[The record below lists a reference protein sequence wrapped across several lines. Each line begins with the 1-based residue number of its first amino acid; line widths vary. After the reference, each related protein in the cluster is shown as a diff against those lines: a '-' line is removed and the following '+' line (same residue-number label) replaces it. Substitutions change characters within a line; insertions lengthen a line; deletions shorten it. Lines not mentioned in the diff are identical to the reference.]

1 MTERRELPT
10 VAGVMLALAVASTY
24 PLVRQMASA
33 LPDNLGDPLLN
44 TFILGWDADRIWHGF
59 KGLWDAPFFFP
70 MKDTLALSEHL
81 LGVAI
86 FTAPIQWI
94 TGNAVLAYNLAH
106 LASYVLAGVG
116 MYVLARSLWGRSD
129 AAWVGALAFAFATH
143 KAMHVS
149 HLQMLMSGW
158 MPIGLW
164 GLHRY
169 FEVGSRRALTVFVA
183 GFALTALS
191 NGYFLYF
198 FAVPVMVVAASHL
211 IQPIV
216 LRRSGGPRHLLW
228 ASSHRMKQVFRHP
241 RGSGGPVLDSR
252 LRGND
257 GIAVTAR
264 GLGGLRRSF
273 SSRPWWR
280 VMAELAIAAVSILV
294 ILTPVAAA
302 YLRVR
307 HTYGFHRSINEMVH
321 YSARAGDYLTIPP
334 TLWIWSGHLREGAA
348 ERTLFPGLT
357 VVLLAAVAATT
368 WLPFAWPRSLVSR
381 VGSSVTNSP
390 ERGARIARRE
400 TREYREYLSVEQRGE
415 AGVPN
420 AATALGWEAGC
431 PARNMS
437 ANIRLGT
444 LDRQVRR
451 AWHVATYT
459 LVLVLAYDLSF
470 GPSGSALYRWCLG
483 VVPGFDGLR
492 VPARFVVVVALALAV
507 LASAG
512 AAWLFAHLHRRVAAA
527 LAVVAGLAL
536 VVESYPGAV
545 HMASFGPYQWGLART
560 AYAWL
565 AIGPPGAM
573 LELPIVGPELA
584 PVTLG
589 YQLAT
594 LSHGHPIVNGYS
606 GYGSALQ
613 DFFRE
618 SASPLDN
625 AAGIAQGL
633 QALRTLGVRYVV
645 LHKMLYENQPDGILR
660 DAYWL
665 VEAINRADNQ
675 IAEHHR
681 FGDVWVW
688 RLVEPPLESDHRNA
702 ELVPLD
708 PRTFSVSASV
718 MTDRVR
724 FAFDGRLDTRWLSG
738 APQSGH
744 EWMRIAFPRIADV
757 GRLRFL
763 FDRYST
769 GDYPRHLIVEAEEED
784 GTRQVLFD
792 GPVLSR
798 LILGIAADGRTSPT
812 TIDLR
817 PNHTR
822 VLWLKQTGQ
831 TRTWRWCMPELEI
844 LERPLRK

>member
-1 MTERRELPT
+1 MTKRRELPT
-10 VAGVMLALAVASTY
+10 VAGVMLVLAVASTY

-33 LPDNLGDPLLN
+33 LPDNLGDPLLG

-81 LGVAI
+81 LGIAI

-94 TGNAVLAYNLAH
+94 TGNAVLAYNLAF

-116 MYVLARSLWGRSD
+116 MYVLARSLWGRPD

-149 HLQMLMSGW
+149 HLQVLMSGW

-169 FEVGSRRALTVFVA
+169 FEAGSRRALAVFVA

-198 FAVPVMVVAASHL
+198 FAVPVIVVAASHL
-211 IQPIV
+211 IQLIV
-216 LRRSGGPRHLLW
+216 MRRNGGP
-228 ASSHRMKQVFRHP
+228 SS
-241 RGSGGPVLDSR
+241 
-252 LRGND
+252 
-257 GIAVTAR
+257 
-264 GLGGLRRSF
+264 
-273 SSRPWWR
+273 PWWR
-280 VMAELAIAAVSILV
+280 VMAELAIAAVSILL
-294 ILTPVAAA
+294 IIAPVAAA

-307 HTYGFHRSINEMVH
+307 HAYGFRRSIDEMVH

-357 VVLLAAVAATT
+357 VVLLAAVAAAT
-368 WLPFAWPRSLVSR
+368 WLPFWWPRSLVSR
-381 VGSSVTNSP
+381 VGSSATNSP

-400 TREYREYLSVEQRGE
+400 TREYREYLSVEQSASAKASARPGQSPVTRSGDGRRSE

-459 LVLVLAYDLSF
+459 LVLVLAYILSF
-470 GPSGSALYRWCLG
+470 GPSGSALYGWCLG

-492 VPARFVVVVALALAV
+492 VPARLVVVVALALAV

-512 AAWLFAHLHRRVAAA
+512 AAWLCAHLHRRAAAA

-536 VVESYPGAV
+536 VVEGYPGA
-545 HMASFGPYQWGLART
+545 MYMSSFGPYQWGLART
-560 AYAWL
+560 AYQWL

-573 LELPIVGPELA
+573 LELPVVGPDLA
-584 PVTLG
+584 PVSLG
-589 YQLAT
+589 YQFAT
-594 LSHGHPIVNGYS
+594 LRHGHPIVNGYS

-613 DFFRE
+613 DFFRD

-633 QALRTLGVRYVV
+633 QALRTLGVRYVA

-665 VEAINRADNQ
+665 VEAINSADNQ

-688 RLVEPPLESDHRNA
+688 RLVEAPIESVRRSA

-718 MTDRVR
+718 MTDRVP

-738 APQSGH
+738 ASQTGH
-744 EWMRIAFPRIADV
+744 EWMRIAFPRTADV

-763 FDRYST
+763 FDRDRT

-784 GTRQVLFD
+784 GTRQILFD

-798 LILGIAADGRTSPT
+798 LILGIAADGGTSPT

-817 PNHTR
+817 PNRTR

-831 TRTWRWCMPELEI
+831 TRTWQWCMPELQVF
-844 LERPLRK
+844 ERPLPE

>member
-1 MTERRELPT
+1 MTDRRELST

-33 LPDNLGDPLLN
+33 LPDNLGDPLLG

-81 LGVAI
+81 LGIAI

-94 TGNAVLAYNLAH
+94 TGNAVLTHNLAF

-116 MYVLARSLWGRSD
+116 MYVLARSLWGRPD

-143 KAMHVS
+143 KATHVS
-149 HLQMLMSGW
+149 HLQVLMSGW

-169 FEVGSRRALTVFVA
+169 FEAGSRRALAVFVA

-198 FAVPVMVVAASHL
+198 YAVPVIVVAASHL
-211 IQPIV
+211 VQLIIM
-216 LRRSGGPRHLLW
+216 RRSADPSP
-228 ASSHRMKQVFRHP
+228 A
-241 RGSGGPVLDSR
+241 
-252 LRGND
+252 
-257 GIAVTAR
+257 
-264 GLGGLRRSF
+264 
-273 SSRPWWR
+273 RPWRR
-280 VMAELAIAAVSILV
+280 VMAELAIAAVSILL
-294 ILTPVAAA
+294 ILAPVAAA

-307 HTYGFHRSINEMVH
+307 HTYGFHRSIDEMVNF
-321 YSARAGDYLTIPP
+321 SARAGDYLTIPP

-368 WLPFAWPRSLVSR
+368 WLPFGWPRSLES
-381 VGSSVTNSP
+381 
-390 ERGARIARRE
+390 
-400 TREYREYLSVEQRGE
+400 QF
-415 AGVPN
+415 
-420 AATALGWEAGC
+420 
-431 PARNMS
+431 
-437 ANIRLGT
+437 
-444 LDRQVRR
+444 RR

-459 LVLVLAYDLSF
+459 LVLVLACDLSF
-470 GPSGSALYRWCLG
+470 GPGGSALYRWCLG

-512 AAWLFAHLHRRVAAA
+512 AAWLCAHLHRRAAA
-527 LAVVAGLAL
+527 LLAVVAGLAL
-536 VVESYPGAV
+536 VVEGYPGAV

-589 YQLAT
+589 YQFAT
-594 LSHGHPIVNGYS
+594 LRHGHPIVNGYS

-613 DFFRE
+613 DFFRD

-625 AAGIAQGL
+625 AADIAQGL
-633 QALRTLGVRYVV
+633 QALRTLGVRYVA

-660 DAYWL
+660 EADSL
-665 VEAINRADNQ
+665 VEAINSADNQ

-688 RLVEPPLESDHRNA
+688 RLVEAPLESVPRSA

-831 TRTWRWCMPELEI
+831 TRSWRWCVPELEI
-844 LERPLRK
+844 LERPLPE